1 MYEVEL
7 KVRATHEPVREALVA
22 REATRLG
29 TVEQNDTYYDAP
41 HRSFAETDE
50 ALRLRRETH
59 EEDAEERGGNMAE
72 DAAER
77 GGETAAN
84 ERGTTT
90 HLTYKGPLVD
100 TTSKTREEAETVVA
114 DADAAAS
121 IVESLGFS
129 PAASVRKHRERFAFG
144 EYTVALDSVTDVGQF
159 VEIERTVERE
169 AEIDRARDGARER
182 LADLGLDPDDQL
194 QTSYLGLLLDARD
207 SADEQDE

>member
-7 KVRATHEPVREALVA
+7 KVRAAHEPVRETLVA

-29 TVEQNDTYYDAP
+29 VVEQDDTYYDAP

-50 ALRLRRETH
+50 ALRLRH
-59 EEDAEERGGNMAE
+59 EMQEENVESPEDAESTEE
-72 DAAER
+72 S
-77 GGETAAN
+77 
-84 ERGTTT
+84 TT

-100 TTSKTREEAETVVA
+100 TTSKTREEAETVV
-114 DADAAAS
+114 DDSEAAETIFEA
-121 IVESLGFS
+121 LGFS
-129 PAASVRKHRERFAFG
+129 PAASVRKRRERFAFG

-159 VEIERTVERE
+159 VEIERTVETE

-194 QTSYLGLLLDARD
+194 RTSYLALLLDARET
-207 SADEQDE
+207 ADEQNERDGGDNQR